1 MTNFDKDKKFTVQNS
16 KFAVAVLQHIYNGA
30 FVFSAE
36 KEHFEKSPPII
47 KALDKVGI
55 DLLMF
60 HEGTFTGISN
70 RCHRKISKRGYT
82 VTIRETRKDK
92 QAEFFFLQRGLKQPS
107 ALVARLNVQSYIS
120 SDGKSAVVILMRN
133 SDLIRYIESLKEEEI
148 HKFTDKDGVTFIS
161 VRWLDLLNA
170 GIDFQL
176 FSVDSQAV
184 SEIEK
189 KSFLTN
195 KKAAN

>member
-1 MTNFDKDKKFTVQNS
+1 MTNFNKDKKFTIQNS
-16 KFAVAVLQHIYNGA
+16 KFAVAVLQHVYNGA
-30 FVFSAE
+30 VVFSAE
-36 KEHFEKSPPII
+36 KEHFEKSPLII
-47 KALDKVGI
+47 KALDKIGI

-60 HEGTFTGISN
+60 HEGTFTGISS
-70 RCHRKISKRGYT
+70 RCHRKISRRGYT

-92 QAEFFFLQRGLKQPS
+92 QAEFFFLQR
-107 ALVARLNVQSYIS
+107 ALQRDAALIARLNVQSYIS
-120 SDGKSAVVILMRN
+120 QDGKSAVVILMKN

-148 HKFTDKDGVTFIS
+148 HKFTDTDGVTFIS

-170 GIDFQL
+170 EIDFKL
-176 FSVDSQAV
+176 FKVDSKAV
-184 SEIEK
+184 SEIDQ

>member
-1 MTNFDKDKKFTVQNS
+1 MTDFNRDKNFTVCNS
-16 KFAVAVLQHIYNGA
+16 KFAVAVLKKVFGGA
-30 FVFSAE
+30 VVFSAE
-36 KEHFEKSPPII
+36 KEHFEKSPLVI
-47 KALDKVGI
+47 KALDKIGI

-60 HEGTFTGISN
+60 HEGTFTGISS
-70 RCHRKISKRGYT
+70 RCHRKISRRGYT

-92 QAEFFFLQRGLKQPS
+92 QAEFFFLQRGVKQPA
-107 ALVARLNVQSYIS
+107 ALVARLNVQSYVD

-133 SDLIRYIESLKEEEI
+133 ADLIRYIESLEEEEI

-170 GIDFQL
+170 GIDFRL

-184 SEIEK
+184 SEIDK

-195 KKAAN
+195 KKAAV